1 MLVDLND
8 KEVKTLGTNR
18 YLRARWKPYA
28 VITAI
33 GVIGAFIWTGVL
45 PEEATGVSGYLP
57 LIPMLVGFGFF
68 YLLLFRADKA
78 GKALL
83 SELKGKEEEG

>member
-1 MLVDLND
+1 MLVELND

-28 VITAI
+28 VICAA
-33 GVIGAFIWTGVL
+33 GVVGMFIWIGVL
-45 PEEATGVSGYLP
+45 PEEVTGVSGYLP
-57 LIPMLVGFGFF
+57 MIPMVVGFVFV

-83 SELKGKEEEG
+83 AELKGKEEEG